1 MLKDPSHIGHIPS
14 ILKTYPNAKFINI
27 HRNPAEAMGSFCSLT
42 KNIRSAFTKK
52 IDAESIG
59 KTVINFWS
67 HNLNK
72 GMDDRVFSRYK

>member
-1 MLKDPSHIGHIPS
+1 
-14 ILKTYPNAKFINI
+14 
-27 HRNPAEAMGSFCSLT
+27 MGSFCSLT

-72 GMDDRVFSRYK
+72 GMDR